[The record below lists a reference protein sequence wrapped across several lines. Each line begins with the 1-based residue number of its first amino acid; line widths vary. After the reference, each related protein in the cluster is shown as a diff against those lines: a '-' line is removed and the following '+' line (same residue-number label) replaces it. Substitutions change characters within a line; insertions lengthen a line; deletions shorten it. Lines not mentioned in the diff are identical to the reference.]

1 MSTTSE
7 ASIVEAVRRALR
19 EALVEDPRVLLLG
32 EDIGPRGGVFQATA
46 GLHAEFGSDRV
57 MDTPIAESAI
67 VGVAI
72 GAALAGLR
80 PVVEIQFA
88 DFIHPA
94 MNQLMNE
101 AAKLRYRSAGQ
112 WSCPLVVRAPYGGV
126 HGGGLYHGQ
135 SVESLFC
142 HIPGLRV
149 LAPSTPT
156 DAYTLLR
163 HAIRGADPVIFLEPK
178 RIYASVREVLPTDP
192 GPAVTGAAIRRAGD
206 DVTVV
211 AYGAMLHRTLSAAEA
226 LAEEDISVEVIDP
239 RSLRPFDQ
247 QTLLT
252 SVRRTGRFCVVHED
266 NGICGYGAEL
276 AAIVAEQALFDLDAP
291 VVRVTAPE
299 VPGLPY
305 SPNLEDAVLPSAE
318 RIASALRTLALS

>member
-1 MSTTSE
+1 MTTDGE
-7 ASIVEAVRRALR
+7 ATIVEAVRRALR
-19 EALVEDPRVLLLG
+19 EALSEDPRVLLLG

-46 GLHAEFGSDRV
+46 GLHAEFGPDRV
-57 MDTPIAESAI
+57 MDTPIAESSI

-101 AAKLRYRSAGQ
+101 AAKLRYRSGGQ
-112 WSCPLVVRAPYGGV
+112 WTCPLVVRAPYGGV
-126 HGGGLYHGQ
+126 FGGGLYHGQ
-135 SVESLFC
+135 SIEALFC

-149 LAPSTPT
+149 LAPSTPA

-178 RIYASVREVLPTDP
+178 RIYRSVCEALPADP
-192 GPAVTGAAIRRAGD
+192 GPDVTGAAIRRRGD
-206 DVTVV
+206 DVTVI
-211 AYGAMLHRTLSAAEA
+211 AYGAMLHRTLSAADA
-226 LAEEDISVEVIDP
+226 LAAEDISVEVIDP
-239 RSLRPFDQ
+239 RSLRPLDEE
-247 QTLLT
+247 TLLE

-276 AAIVAEQALFDLDAP
+276 AAIVAERALFDLDAP

-305 SPNLEDAVLPSAE
+305 SPNLEDAVLPTAE
-318 RIASALRTLALS
+318 RIAAALRTLALS